1 MQRVSG
7 SYQSKARSL
16 RPQAPAVLKQKK
28 PSPVPIPTSQ
38 SRQNRLQNLT
48 TQLLWRLQQS
58 SPYHSSSSADLVL
71 PALPEASPKSG
82 APARPGRL
90 LPGLEE
96 SRGALYEIGVSDD
109 GTFVGLTADEMEES
123 LTNLRAMAASLG
135 CKVSVLRTVIV
146 GDCEWVENTD
156 AKKTRLPKL
165 RKEQLWVTEALVLP
179 DLDPRRRHTTGIL
192 AGVDPL
198 HADPISHEDCGLPT
212 EDTESQTEQLRVSLT
227 GSTTSGKSSL
237 LGTLSTS
244 TLDNGRGK
252 SRLSLLKHRHE
263 IVSGVTS
270 SVAPEL
276 IGYRNA
282 AMVEGTTRADTDVIN
297 YASGNVSSWN
307 DIHSAAEDGRL
318 VFVTDSAGHPRYRRT
333 IIRNLVSWAPHWTVC
348 CVAADDD
355 EDNGGKIG
363 ATATA
368 EEIFGSAGAGV
379 DLSKAHLELCL
390 HLGLSLVVVITKLD
404 LASKSGLRQ
413 TLAKVL
419 STLKAAGRQPIM
431 LSTTSRER
439 LGSHSQSLA
448 CSEEDE
454 VRRMLA
460 SMGEDV
466 SLVVPIVLTSAVS
479 GTGIGKL
486 HALLRHL
493 PIPPPVQQPMSP
505 EVVSGPSRASPSVL
519 FHIDEIFD
527 LSNTGMGL
535 LQNINSQ
542 NADQL
547 LILSGHMKYGELSVG
562 DELHVGPVTPDTS
575 IELTESK
582 NLAGAGTFAGARA
595 KPPPEDSTVLPLQSS
610 SNGSSPPESRHWQL
624 VRVLSL
630 RNLRLPVRR
639 LVAGQVGTISITSV
653 ASVGSRRPGWAA
665 ASTANLKLRKG
676 MILADFGRPSDVDAT
691 PAAHKGFT
699 AIFTH
704 CHPATLVSGALAIV
718 YIASIRASVK
728 VLSVDASEHGDAA
741 APSDVGDVFDFD
753 DNGVVDDGGVGL
765 SSSPPDSVQLEASF
779 QFVQYHE
786 WVELGTQVLVMPG
799 GSGVAG
805 ASERGEKSS
814 VGLEGLVGRITDVVV

>member
-1 MQRVSG
+1 M
-7 SYQSKARSL
+7 
-16 RPQAPAVLKQKK
+16 
-28 PSPVPIPTSQ
+28 PVPTSQ

-58 SPYHSSSSADLVL
+58 SPYHSSSSANLVL

-82 APARPGRL
+82 GPARPGRL

-123 LTNLRAMAASLG
+123 LTNLRAMAASLS
-135 CKVSVLRTVIV
+135 CKVIVLRTVIV
-146 GDCEWVENTD
+146 GDCEWVEKADT
-156 AKKTRLPKL
+156 KKMKLPKL

-179 DLDPRRRHTTGIL
+179 DLDPRKQLTKGTLG
-192 AGVDPL
+192 GFGSV
-198 HADPISHEDCGLPT
+198 HANPTPYEACGLPT
-212 EDTESQTEQLRVSLT
+212 EDAESQTEQLRVSLT

-263 IVSGVTS
+263 IASGVTS

-276 IGYRNA
+276 IGYRNV
-282 AMVEGTTRADTDVIN
+282 AMLDGTTRTDTDVIN
-297 YASGNVSSWN
+297 YATGNVSSWN

-355 EDNGGKIG
+355 EDNGGRIG

-390 HLGLSLVVVITKLD
+390 DLGLSLVVVITKLD
-404 LASKSGLRQ
+404 LASKTGLRQ

-419 STLKAAGRQPIM
+419 SALKAAGRQPIM
-431 LSTTSRER
+431 LPTTSTER
-439 LGSHSQSLA
+439 LGSQSQSLA

-460 SMGEDV
+460 SVGADV
-466 SLVVPIVLTSAVS
+466 SLMVPIVLTSAVG
-479 GTGIGKL
+479 GTGMSKL

-493 PIPPPVQQPMSP
+493 PIPPLTQPKQWPISSDVVAERSRVSP
-505 EVVSGPSRASPSVL
+505 AVL

-527 LSNTGMGL
+527 LSSTGFPS
-535 LQNINSQ
+535 LQNFDGH
-542 NADQL
+542 NAGQL
-547 LILSGHMKYGELSVG
+547 LVLSGHLRYGEVSVG
-562 DELHVGPVTPDTS
+562 DELLVGPVTFDTS
-575 IELTESK
+575 IEFTEQGIYHRTSSGQPK
-582 NLAGAGTFAGARA
+582 DLAGAETPAGARV
-595 KPPPEDSTVLPLQSS
+595 KNPSVDLSNLPLQSS
-610 SNGSSPPESRHWQL
+610 FNKYSPTESRHWQL

-630 RNLRLPVRR
+630 RNLRLPVRK
-639 LVAGQVGTISITSV
+639 LLAGQVGTISITTV
-653 ASVGSRRPGWAA
+653 ASADSKRPGWAA
-665 ASTANLKLRKG
+665 ASTVNLKLRKG
-676 MILADFGRPSDVDAT
+676 MVLANFDLPSDVDAM
-691 PAAHKGFT
+691 PAAHRGFT
-699 AIFTH
+699 ATFASHHLIR
-704 CHPATLVSGALAIV
+704 GALAIV

-728 VLSVDASEHGDAA
+728 VLSVAASKHTDA
-741 APSDVGDVFDFD
+741 APSEIGEMFDFD
-753 DNGVVDDGGVGL
+753 DNGADDAGVGL
-765 SSSPPDSVQLEASF
+765 SHAQPGPTPFEASF
-779 QFVQYHE
+779 QFVQYDE
-786 WVELGTQVLVMPG
+786 WVELGTQVLVMPC
-799 GSGVAG
+799 GSGIAG
-805 ASERGEKSS
+805 PSDRGEKSS
-814 VGLEGLVGRITDVVV
+814 VGLEGLVGIITHVTV

>member
-1 MQRVSG
+1 M
-7 SYQSKARSL
+7 
-16 RPQAPAVLKQKK
+16 
-28 PSPVPIPTSQ
+28 PVTTSQ

-58 SPYHSSSSADLVL
+58 SPYHSSSSADLVV
-71 PALPEASPKSG
+71 PALPEASPRLG
-82 APARPGRL
+82 GPARPGRL

-109 GTFVGLTADEMEES
+109 GAFVGLTADEMEES

-135 CKVSVLRTVIV
+135 CKVSVLRRVIV
-146 GDCEWVENTD
+146 GECAWKEKTD
-156 AKKTRLPKL
+156 TKKTRLTKL
-165 RKEQLWVTEALVLP
+165 CKEHLWVTEVLVLP
-179 DLDPRRRHTTGIL
+179 DLDPLGQHSTETLG
-192 AGVDPL
+192 GVGPL
-198 HADPISHEDCGLPT
+198 HANPSSYEDCGYSSQ
-212 EDTESQTEQLRVSLT
+212 DTKSQTEQLRASLT

-263 IVSGVTS
+263 IASGVTS

-276 IGYRNA
+276 IGYRDA
-282 AMVEGTTRADTDVIN
+282 AVLDSTTRTTINVIN

-355 EDNGGKIG
+355 EDNSGRIG

-390 HLGLSLVVVITKLD
+390 DLGLSLVVVITKLD
-404 LASKSGLRQ
+404 LASKTGLRR

-419 STLKAAGRQPIM
+419 STLKASGRQPIM
-431 LSTTSRER
+431 LSTTSSER
-439 LGSHSQSLA
+439 QGSQSQSLP
-448 CSEEDE
+448 CNEEDE
-454 VRRMLA
+454 VRRMLG
-460 SMGEDV
+460 SVEEDV
-466 SLVVPIVLTSAVS
+466 SMMVPIVLTSAVC

-493 PIPPPVQQPMSP
+493 PIPPPIRRKQWPISP
-505 EVVSGPSRASPSVL
+505 DVVWPSRASPSVL

-527 LSNTGMGL
+527 MSSTGMPS
-535 LQNINSQ
+535 LQNIDGQ
-542 NADQL
+542 DPDQL
-547 LILSGHMKYGELSVG
+547 LVLSGHMKYGELSVG
-562 DELHVGPVTPDTS
+562 DELLVGPVARDIS
-575 IELTESK
+575 
-582 NLAGAGTFAGARA
+582 NGFAGQDMYHGASVGA
-595 KPPPEDSTVLPLQSS
+595 KAKTPTKDLGDPPLQSPFD
-610 SNGSSPPESRHWQL
+610 GSSSTEPCHWQL

-630 RNLRLPVRR
+630 RNLRLPVRK
-639 LVAGQVGTISITSV
+639 LLADQVGTISIIRV
-653 ASVGSRRPGWAA
+653 ASADSRRPGRTS
-665 ASTANLKLRKG
+665 ASTVNLKLRKG
-676 MILADFGRPSDVDAT
+676 MILAHFDRPSDADAI
-691 PAAHKGFT
+691 PPAHKGFT
-699 AIFTH
+699 ATFAQH
-704 CHPATLVSGALAIV
+704 HPATLTPGTLAII

-728 VLSVDASEHGDAA
+728 VLSTEAFEHEET
-741 APSDVGDVFDFD
+741 APSNVGGVFDFD
-753 DNGVVDDGGVGL
+753 ENGADGNGVGL
-765 SSSPPDSVQLEASF
+765 SHGQPDPVKFAASF
-779 QFVQYHE
+779 QFLQYHE

-799 GSGVAG
+799 GSGVANS
-805 ASERGEKSS
+805 SERGEKLS
-814 VGLEGLVGRITDVVV
+814 VGLEGLVGRITHVTISSP